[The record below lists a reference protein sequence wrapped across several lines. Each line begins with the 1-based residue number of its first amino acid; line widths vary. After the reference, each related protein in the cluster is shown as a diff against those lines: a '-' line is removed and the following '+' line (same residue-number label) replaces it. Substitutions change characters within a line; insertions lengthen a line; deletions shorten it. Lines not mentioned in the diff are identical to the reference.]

1 MAHTRTCAHA
11 HTHTKKSIFNEC
23 ICRLYKAKD
32 MLPDTYIKTFKMQK
46 QRKFWTPWALHA
58 CGTQTGRALIHTK
71 YK

>member
-1 MAHTRTCAHA
+1 MTHTHTCAHA

-58 CGTQTGRALIHTK
+58 CGIQTGRALIHTK